1 MEPILSAAAPDA
13 GDIVKDTDTAGFA
26 ADVLDASMQ
35 RPVVVD
41 FWAPWCGPC
50 RTLGPALE
58 KTVRATRGK
67 VAMVKVNIDDNQQL
81 AAQLRI
87 QSIPAVYAFHQGKPV
102 DAFTGALP
110 DSQLKSFVDRL
121 VGLTGDAGNAIDDA
135 LAQAKQALDEGELQ
149 TAGAIYNQVLQTEPG
164 LPAAVAGLAR
174 CLLGVGQVDQARKVL
189 DGVAEDSAADQDVV
203 AVRRMLELAD
213 QTAGKADQIPAL
225 MERLAA
231 DADDHQAR
239 FDLAMATYGVGDRA
253 AAVDGLLEI
262 VRRDREW
269 NDQAARQQLLKLFEA
284 FGPGDPLTM
293 TARRRLSSMLFS

>member
-102 DAFTGALP
+102 DAFTGALAN
-110 DSQLKSFVDRL
+110 SQLKSFVDRL

-135 LAQAKQALDEGELQ
+135 LAQAKHALEEGELQ
-149 TAGAIYNQVLQTEPG
+149 TAGAIYNQVLQNEPG

-174 CLLGVGQVDQARKVL
+174 CLLGVGQSDQARKVL
-189 DGVAEDSAADQDVV
+189 DSVAEDSAADQDVV